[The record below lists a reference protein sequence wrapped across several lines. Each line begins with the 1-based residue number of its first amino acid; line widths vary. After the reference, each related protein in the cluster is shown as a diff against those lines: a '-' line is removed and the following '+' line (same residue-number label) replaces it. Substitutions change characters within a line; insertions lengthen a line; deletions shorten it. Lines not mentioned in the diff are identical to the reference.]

1 MTTTTAPAP
10 ETRKFEAEVQEVLN
24 LVIHS
29 LYSNKEIFLREL
41 VSNASDACDKLRFQA
56 LADPGLLAGG
66 GELAI
71 EIEAD
76 EKARTLTIRDS
87 GIGMSRD
94 EVVENLGTIA
104 RSGTK
109 KFLAALGDA
118 QKADANLIGQFGV
131 GFYSAY
137 IVADAVTL
145 TTRRAGLP
153 AEEGVRWHST
163 GTGEYQIETV
173 EKASRGT
180 ELVLHLKEGEDEFL
194 RDWRIKSLITKYSE
208 HLAFPVRLKK
218 AVPAE
223 GEEALETLNK
233 GKALWTLP
241 KSTLKDE
248 DYQGFYQ
255 SLAHDS
261 EQPLA
266 WGHNKVEGSQNYTT
280 LLYLPAR
287 LPFELRFSNRDE
299 RKGLKLYVRRVFIMD
314 AAEQLLPNY
323 LRFMRGVVDSE
334 DLPLNV
340 SREIL
345 QENKL
350 TAGIRASCVKRSL
363 DLIEKVAGEDE
374 DKYRAFLKECG
385 SILKEGLAEDHGNRE
400 RIAGLLRF
408 ASTTTADDEPR
419 VALKDYI
426 GRMRPGQDAIYV
438 LTGESHLATRNS
450 PHLEALAR
458 KGVEVLLLTDRVD
471 EWVISY
477 LTEFDGKQIK
487 NIAKGDLDLSK
498 IADVEGATPPPAD
511 SKLDDELAKR
521 IKDAL
526 GERISAVRSSHRL
539 TTSAACLVVDD
550 YAMAL
555 HMQRILKAAGQG
567 MPGTKPALEL
577 NAEHALVKRLAGL
590 EGDAFT
596 DLALVLHDQ
605 AVLAEGAPLEDPA
618 GFVRRINALI
628 GA

>member
-1 MTTTTAPAP
+1 MSTTTV

-56 LADPGLLAGG
+56 LADASLLAGG

-109 KFLAALGDA
+109 KFLAALGDS

-145 TTRRAGLP
+145 TTRRAGLA

-163 GTGEYQIETV
+163 GTGEYEIETV

-194 RDWRIKSLITKYSE
+194 REWRIKSLISKYSE

-218 AVPAE
+218 AEVKD

-241 KSTLKDE
+241 KSSLKDE

-255 SLAHDS
+255 TLAHDS

-287 LPFELRFSNRDE
+287 LPFELRFSNRDD

-374 DKYRAFLKECG
+374 EKYRAFLKECG
-385 SILKEGLAEDHGNRE
+385 SILKEGLAEDHAHRE

-477 LTEFDGKQIK
+477 LTEFDGKSIK

-498 IADVEGATPPPAD
+498 IDDVEGATPPPAD
-511 SKLDDELAKR
+511 AKLDEELAKR

-526 GERISAVRSSHRL
+526 GERVSAVRGSHRL
-539 TTSAACLVVDD
+539 TASAACLVVDD

-577 NAEHALVKRLAGL
+577 NAGHPLVQRLAGL
-590 EGDAFT
+590 DDGEAFK

-618 GFVRRINALI
+618 GFVRRINALM